1 MESRMMQAVAR
12 VARAM
17 RTQTRRLYRDEKGA
31 AVAFLVV
38 IPVLAGTVAIGIE
51 TGQMYR
57 LKRQMQGAADAAALA
72 AAVDRLASKSDTV
85 IQATA
90 RYEAQRNGFTNGANT
105 VNVTVNTPP
114 TSGAYVSTPGAV
126 EVIVTKSHSFSLG
139 NVLNSWLGRSTSGF
153 TMQARSVAAQGSYTQ
168 STTSYEG
175 CMVALTTVAEQGVSF
190 TNFNNFTSDCTIMS
204 NAAATGSGTS
214 ASVTITDFNNASIQS
229 LWTRGSF
236 YSSAYNHMTYATTG
250 APFTNQTGMALDPY
264 ANLPTPTP
272 GTCSYTN
279 FNGTNGGSGPDNKID
294 LSPGTYCGG
303 ITVTGGVGTVA
314 FQPGIYYIADGDLY
328 LTGVN
333 NVRCPNCTSDN
344 GVAFVLTRVSN
355 NNDNIG
361 GVKITSDNNVT
372 LNAGK
377 TNTGPYA
384 GVLFYQDRR
393 VATGNMA
400 STAKIFT
407 VTALNNA
414 TLTGA
419 IYFPNNKIEIAT
431 INNFGGT
438 ASTGCTIWVG
448 RYIKFQNFNNNYKG
462 GCSAYGTTPVGIVT
476 TTTVYKGKVFE

>member
-12 VARAM
+12 VARTM

-72 AAVDRLASKSDTV
+72 AAVDRLASKSDAVVT
-85 IQATA
+85 ATA
-90 RYEAQRNGFTNGANT
+90 RYESQRNGFTNGAGT
-105 VNVTVNTPP
+105 VNVAVNMPP
-114 TSGAYVSTPGAV
+114 TSGAYINTPGAV
-126 EVIVTKSHSFSLG
+126 EVIVTKTHSFSLG

-168 STTSYEG
+168 TTTSYGG
-175 CMVALTTVAEQGVSF
+175 CLVALTPLAEQGVSF
-190 TNFNNFTSDCTIMS
+190 TNFNNFVSDCTVVS

-214 ASVTITDFNNASIQS
+214 ASVTVTDFNNASMLS

-236 YSSAYNHMTYATTG
+236 YSTAYNHFTWGTSG
-250 APFTNQTGMALDPY
+250 APFTNQTNSVIDPY
-264 ANLPTPTP
+264 AGLPTPTA

-279 FNGTNGGSGPDNKID
+279 FNGNNYAVASKVT
-294 LSPGTYCGG
+294 LTPGTYCGG
-303 ITVTGGVGTVA
+303 LTATGPVATVDFT
-314 FQPGIYYIADGDLY
+314 PGIYYIANGDLY
-328 LTGVN
+328 LSGVN
-333 NVRCPNCTSDN
+333 NVKCTNCTPDN
-344 GVAFVLTRVSN
+344 GVAIILTQTTGN
-355 NNDNIG
+355 NADIG
-361 GVKITSDNNVT
+361 GVMITSDNNVT

-377 TNTGPYA
+377 TNTGIYK

-393 VATGNMA
+393 ATTGTMS

-448 RYIKFQNFNNNYKG
+448 RYIKFQAFNNNYKG
-462 GCSAYGTTPVGIVT
+462 GCDAYGTTPVAIVT
-476 TTTVYKGKVFE
+476 TTIVSKGKVFE